1 MGIFWVVFA
10 FAVNA
15 DVLLSEATVE
25 GFRRAGIDSE
35 GKVSDLG
42 VNAEGSL
49 HGMNRGKE
57 QRALMP
63 KREESVVQ
71 VQGDPANS
79 TPTVDPDLAISDL
92 ASPQQLLDEKEKKA
106 LATVMQ
112 DPEVVIMKQDLIKR
126 MKDMKDKMLE
136 KMITEMF
143 PKDGGDEQADLL
155 QAYLD
160 EVSMESA
167 MEITIEDDSSSNTVL
182 NLTTEGEKQ
191 KLKVSMGAFK
201 DLMANVTNEAA
212 PNIDSDANVDGMLQ
226 LKQQYEE
233 IIASQASVLMQQIG
247 KAIQQELG
255 AHIFMQMVAASAST
269 ANKGLL
275 DKLPAVFGAIQDKTA
290 ADAKV
295 RMDAMKKELRFED
308 LTAKLKT
315 LLVPGS
321 LLGKG
326 DSEDASNAA

>member
-79 TPTVDPDLAISDL
+79 TPSAEDLAIDGL

-136 KMITEMF
+136 KMIAEMF
-143 PKDGGDEQADLL
+143 PKDGGDEQVDVL
-155 QAYLD
+155 QAYMD

-182 NLTTEGEKQ
+182 NLTAEGEKQ

-212 PNIDSDANVDGMLQ
+212 PNLDSDANIDGMLQ
-226 LKQQYEE
+226 LKNQYEE

-295 RMDAMKKELRFED
+295 RIAAMKKSMLFDELTE
-308 LTAKLKT
+308 KLKK
-315 LLVPGS
+315 LS
-321 LLGKG
+321 F
-326 DSEDASNAA
+326 E

>member
-71 VQGDPANS
+71 VQSGPANS
-79 TPTVDPDLAISDL
+79 TPSVEAIADL
-92 ASPQQLLDEKEKKA
+92 ASPQQLLDDKEKKA

-126 MKDMKDKMLE
+126 MKDIKDKMLE

-182 NLTTEGEKQ
+182 NLTTEAEKQ

-212 PNIDSDANVDGMLQ
+212 PNIDSDANIDGMLQ
-226 LKQQYEE
+226 LKTQYAE
-233 IIASQASVLMQQIG
+233 IIANQASVLMQQIG

-255 AHIFMQMVAASAST
+255 AHIFMQMVAASASS
-269 ANKGLL
+269 ADQGLL
-275 DKLPAVFGAIQDKTA
+275 NKLPAVFGAIQDKTA
-290 ADAKV
+290 ADAKL
-295 RMDAMKKELRFED
+295 RMEAMRKELQFEE
-308 LTAKLKT
+308 LTGRLKT
-315 LLVPGS
+315 LLVPR
-321 LLGKG
+321 
-326 DSEDASNAA
+326 

>member
-71 VQGDPANS
+71 VQSGPANS
-79 TPTVDPDLAISDL
+79 TPSVEAIADL
-92 ASPQQLLDEKEKKA
+92 ASPQQLLDDKEKKA

-126 MKDMKDKMLE
+126 MKDIKDKMLE

-212 PNIDSDANVDGMLQ
+212 PNIDSDANIDGMLQ
-226 LKQQYEE
+226 LKTQYAE
-233 IIASQASVLMQQIG
+233 IIANQASVLMQQIG

-255 AHIFMQMVAASAST
+255 AHIFMQMVAASASS
-269 ANKGLL
+269 ANQGLL
-275 DKLPAVFGAIQDKTA
+275 NKLPAVFGAIQDKTA
-290 ADAKV
+290 ADAKL
-295 RMDAMKKELRFED
+295 RMEAMRKELQFEE
-308 LTAKLKT
+308 LTGRLKT
-315 LLVPGS
+315 LLVPR
-321 LLGKG
+321 
-326 DSEDASNAA
+326 

>member
-1 MGIFWVVFA
+1 M
-10 FAVNA
+10 
-15 DVLLSEATVE
+15 
-25 GFRRAGIDSE
+25 
-35 GKVSDLG
+35 
-42 VNAEGSL
+42 SL
-49 HGMNRGKE
+49 
-57 QRALMP
+57 
-63 KREESVVQ
+63 V
-71 VQGDPANS
+71 
-79 TPTVDPDLAISDL
+79 PTQDLAIADL

-143 PKDGGDEQADLL
+143 PKDGGDEQVDVL

-212 PNIDSDANVDGMLQ
+212 PNIDSDANIDGMLQ
-226 LKQQYEE
+226 LKTQYEE

-255 AHIFMQMVAASAST
+255 AHIFMQMVAASASS
-269 ANKGLL
+269 ANKG
-275 DKLPAVFGAIQDKTA
+275 PARA
-290 ADAKV
+290 
-295 RMDAMKKELRFED
+295 
-308 LTAKLKT
+308 
-315 LLVPGS
+315 
-321 LLGKG
+321 LGQ
-326 DSEDASNAA
+326 N

>member
-71 VQGDPANS
+71 VQSGPANS
-79 TPTVDPDLAISDL
+79 TPSVEDLAIADL
-92 ASPQQLLDEKEKKA
+92 ASPQQLLDDKEKKA

-126 MKDMKDKMLE
+126 MKDIKDKMLE

-182 NLTTEGEKQ
+182 NLTTEAEKQ

-212 PNIDSDANVDGMLQ
+212 PNIDSDANIDGMLQ
-226 LKQQYEE
+226 LKTQYAE
-233 IIASQASVLMQQIG
+233 IIANQASVLMQQIG

-255 AHIFMQMVAASAST
+255 AHIFMQMVAASASS
-269 ANKGLL
+269 ADQGLL
-275 DKLPAVFGAIQDKTA
+275 NKLPAVFGAIQDKTA
-290 ADAKV
+290 ADAKL
-295 RMDAMKKELRFED
+295 RMEAMRKELQFEE
-308 LTAKLKT
+308 LTGRLKT
-315 LLVPGS
+315 LLVPR
-321 LLGKG
+321 
-326 DSEDASNAA
+326 